1 MNFTPGAKMLA
12 IAVDDTTQTIFPAGI
27 TRIIS
32 HNFFSFFP
40 GHLYSYNPSGYTL
53 ELTDYHIRSNDVSD
67 MIRKFLKPAVL
78 SYR

>member
-1 MNFTPGAKMLA
+1 MLA

-27 TRIIS
+27 TRITS
-32 HNFFSFFP
+32 HDFFFFLP